1 MAEGQDR
8 GLPVKGFIM
17 SHQLFSTGFRG
28 SSGPCRCTSVCC
40 EGGVWTDVRER
51 DKILLHQDVV
61 KKYLDETQSKD
72 PSTWFEQREVDDPD
86 FPSGRSVA
94 TEEINNKCAFL
105 DGKGRCSL
113 QVAAVGEGWHKWAL
127 KPLFC
132 ILFPIEITEK
142 VVSFDDMLQDEQSCC
157 SVTAPFDT
165 PLFEGC
171 KEELVHLVGEDGYR
185 AMEDH
190 YTTQRRVSNEV
201 TGR

>member
-1 MAEGQDR
+1 
-8 GLPVKGFIM
+8 
-17 SHQLFSTGFRG
+17 
-28 SSGPCRCTSVCC
+28 
-40 EGGVWTDVRER
+40 
-51 DKILLHQDVV
+51 
-61 KKYLDETQSKD
+61 
-72 PSTWFEQREVDDPD
+72 
-86 FPSGRSVA
+86 
-94 TEEINNKCAFL
+94 
-105 DGKGRCSL
+105 
-113 QVAAVGEGWHKWAL
+113 L

-190 YTTQRRVSNEV
+190 YSAQRRVSNEV
-201 TGR
+201 PGQ